1 MADIIIVGAGI
12 AGLTVGL
19 AAIKKRPGARVLILE
34 AYDYV
39 GGRIV
44 TYHKSPHQ
52 WEIGAGRIASTH
64 TMLRGLMDTYGLT
77 WKPLANP
84 RTEFA
89 ELAPAY
95 LDTLRL
101 LPESILATHT
111 IFKLLQKIHG
121 QKAAAKFAATFPYW
135 AELHRLRADLAL
147 KCFEEEMGAAAT
159 FGVCAEGLGQIP
171 KRMAAEFESLGG
183 EIWLNTPVKDVR
195 GQTVILS
202 KGRAITAPTIILAL
216 HADAIATLPSVRW
229 PAGRHLRMDPLV
241 RIYAVFPTPTW
252 FTAKDRII
260 VPGRVRYV
268 IPIDVRKGTI
278 MISYTDGA
286 DARYWIARMGDK
298 AGIQAK
304 IMADIRALFP
314 TRHIPDPVLFKVYP
328 WHSGCTYWLP
338 GTYNVEE
345 VSRSAHTIRD
355 GLYAC
360 GESISTRQAWM
371 EGALESADYLCR
383 LLDFI

>member
-147 KCFEEEMGAAAT
+147 KCFEEEMGAAAA
-159 FGVCAEGLGQIP
+159 FGVCAEGLDQIP

-183 EIWLNTPVKDVR
+183 QIWLYTRERCAWSDSYPFQGARHNSTDYYTCTTCRCNCCPALR
-195 GQTVILS
+195 
-202 KGRAITAPTIILAL
+202 PLA
-216 HADAIATLPSVRW
+216 SW
-229 PAGRHLRMDPLV
+229 PL
-241 RIYAVFPTPTW
+241 
-252 FTAKDRII
+252 
-260 VPGRVRYV
+260 
-268 IPIDVRKGTI
+268 
-278 MISYTDGA
+278 
-286 DARYWIARMGDK
+286 
-298 AGIQAK
+298 
-304 IMADIRALFP
+304 
-314 TRHIPDPVLFKVYP
+314 
-328 WHSGCTYWLP
+328 
-338 GTYNVEE
+338 
-345 VSRSAHTIRD
+345 SAHGSPCPHVCSLSNTYMVYCE
-355 GLYAC
+355 G
-360 GESISTRQAWM
+360 SNHSAW
-371 EGALESADYLCR
+371 
-383 LLDFI
+383 